1 MSKSLK
7 LGIILAGGTGTRLYP
22 LSNYINK
29 HLLPIY
35 DKPMLDYSIS
45 TMILIGIRDILI
57 LSDSN
62 TIINFKKRYGDGS
75 TFGVNISYT
84 IQDKPNGIPEI
95 FKIEKDKISNY
106 NKVCLI
112 LGDNF
117 FYGSSMSKYFENK
130 FNSYEGAHIFT
141 YKVQNTW
148 DYGILETKIN
158 GAPLKIKEKPKKT
171 KSKKAITGIY
181 FFDSTVVEKVKKIKF
196 SNRKELEITDL
207 INLYL
212 KEKKLNYSE
221 LPRGFVWYDAGSPIR
236 LIDVSEFVRL
246 IEKRQGLKI
255 MCLEEICYRKKLINK
270 KEFKKL
276 INDIPNSEYKSYLI
290 NIKDENTQN

>member
-1 MSKSLK
+1 MSESLK

-45 TMILIGIRDILI
+45 TMILIGIKDILI
-57 LSDSN
+57 LSDSI
-62 TIINFKKRYGDGS
+62 TIKNLKKRYSNGS
-75 TFGVNISYT
+75 TYGINISYT
-84 IQDKPNGIPEI
+84 IQNKPNGIPEI
-95 FKIEKDKISNY
+95 FKLEKNKISNY
-106 NKVCLI
+106 DRICLI

-117 FYGSSMSKYFENK
+117 FYGSNMSKYFENK
-130 FNSYEGAHIFT
+130 FNFYDGAHIFT
-141 YKVQNTW
+141 YKVENTW
-148 DYGILETKIN
+148 DYGVLETKKN
-158 GAPLKIKEKPKKT
+158 GTPRKIKEKPKLT

-181 FFDSTVVEKVKKIKF
+181 FFDNTVVEKVKKIKF

-236 LIDVSEFVRL
+236 LIEVSEFVRL

-255 MCLEEICYRKKLINK
+255 MCLEEICYRKELINIRDFEKLIN
-270 KEFKKL
+270 
-276 INDIPNSEYKSYLI
+276 NIPNSEYKKYLI
-290 NIKDENTQN
+290 NIKNEIIQN